1 MTLTFDPVTLE
12 LVRNVSRGTY
22 NFRPI
27 LVFLPLFVVEFWAN
41 MHPDWP
47 RDLITFN
54 FHLWRH
60 RPCR

>member
-27 LVFLPLFVVEFWAN
+27 LVFLPLFVVEFLAN
-41 MHPDWP
+41 MHPD
-47 RDLITFN
+47 
-54 FHLWRH
+54 
-60 RPCR
+60 